1 MTSEAEVTAAVAAA
15 RNAAAAAVGT
25 PEEGKATPEGGK
37 VTTEEGK
44 VSTLVVEHEKRIKE
58 EEESAKVVKSPIKE
72 EKLPT
77 EQDADKPILMKGIE
91 QPEEPHAMVPIMA
104 PEVVPAVAPVA
115 VDTPP
120 HPEVEAP
127 VKDATPPE
135 HAVAP
140 EPDLEADLG
149 PPVEA
154 SPPAEEDG
162 FDPAAYAR
170 QAALGQLDRDK
181 DGLITGD
188 DLVAAAHQYETL
200 KKKVKWYRRCAGIAV
215 ILLIIVIG
223 IWIGI
228 AILAGRV
235 TGGVKVVGGGFYVS
249 RGNGDVVSTGR
260 SLYEMRTP
268 VATELLTLTPAQLET
283 LETVTFGVS
292 GQPSEVFMKV
302 AGLASR
308 ANFVELRSAT
318 GARLT
323 VVPGAQTYASATGP
337 SAPATVTSAYTFA
350 PVS

>member
-1 MTSEAEVTAAVAAA
+1 MTSGEEIAAAVAAA

-25 PEEGKATPEGGK
+25 PEEGK
-37 VTTEEGK
+37 
-44 VSTLVVEHEKRIKE
+44 VSTLVGEHEKRIQE
-58 EEESAKVVKSPIKE
+58 EEESAKVVKSPVKE
-72 EKLPT
+72 EKLPV
-77 EQDADKPILMKGIE
+77 EQDAHKPAATKAIE
-91 QPEEPHAMVPIMA
+91 QPEEPHKVIPVVA
-104 PEVVPAVAPVA
+104 PDEVPAMAPVA
-115 VDTPP
+115 VDTHP
-120 HPEVEAP
+120 HPKVETPVEAAP
-127 VKDATPPE
+127 QPE
-135 HAVAP
+135 HGLAP
-140 EPDLEADLG
+140 EPDLEADIG
-149 PPVEA
+149 
-154 SPPAEEDG
+154 PPAEAVPPEKVEG

-188 DLVAAAHQYETL
+188 DLVAAAHQYEML
-200 KKKVKWYRRCAGIAV
+200 KKKVKWYRRCAGFAV
-215 ILLIIVIG
+215 ILLVIVIG

-249 RGNGDVVSTGR
+249 RSNGNIVSTGR
-260 SLYEMRTP
+260 SLYAMRTP
-268 VATELLTLTPAQLET
+268 VATELLAMTPAQLET

-308 ANFVELRSAT
+308 PNFVELRSAA
-318 GARLT
+318 GGRLT
-323 VVPGAQTYASATGP
+323 VVPGAQTYSSATVS